1 MSIKRRPIDALQNN
15 CHFITA
21 LHENNFHLY
30 SAYDSIKVAPKR
42 ELVMDSNDSIA
53 LSYERWIDASN
64 RLMAKWER
72 VRERPQ

>member
-1 MSIKRRPIDALQNN
+1 
-15 CHFITA
+15 
-21 LHENNFHLY
+21 
-30 SAYDSIKVAPKR
+30 
-42 ELVMDSNDSIA
+42 VMDSNDSIA